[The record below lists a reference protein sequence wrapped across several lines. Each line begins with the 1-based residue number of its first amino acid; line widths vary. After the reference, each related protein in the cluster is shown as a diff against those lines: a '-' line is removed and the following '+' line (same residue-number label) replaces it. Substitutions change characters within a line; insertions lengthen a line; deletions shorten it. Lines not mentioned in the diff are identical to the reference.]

1 MSKVRLSFSGVLSSG
16 LLLFAS
22 TTIVNLGNYLFNLL
36 MGRWLGP
43 AAFADLSLMVTL
55 MLVITLVTA
64 TVQTVV
70 AKLGAS
76 YAAQGADDALVGL
89 RCWGVRWSW
98 GLGVGLAVVL
108 VVGAASL
115 QRFFNTASP
124 WPFVLLGIGI
134 PLYFAQGVDRGVLQ
148 GRMHFGTLAMSYQA
162 EMWVR
167 LGVGVAL
174 VGLGLAVNGA
184 VAALT
189 LSFVAT
195 WLVARQVK
203 KRLPASGRFSAE
215 DRQAA
220 LAFALPV
227 TVALFGQILI
237 NNSDVLIV
245 KRFFEA
251 ESAGHYAALALIGRI
266 VFFATWSVVTVLLP
280 TVAQRHQRGEPHAHL
295 LWMAIGAVVLVS
307 ALVIALSWM
316 IPTQIVTILFGA
328 DYLAIAPLL
337 WLYATATALY
347 ALVNVLITYQ
357 LSVGDGSGS
366 YFALA
371 GGIAQVIVLWL
382 HHSSLGQVVLLQ
394 IGLMTL
400 LLTALVGWALIQHGA
415 HRIASWQKMNHPI
428 KVHEFD
434 RYTHYAPRTTSSRSG

>member
-1 MSKVRLSFSGVLSSG
+1 MPKFSLPPISAILTGG
-16 LLLFAS
+16 LLLFVS
-22 TTIVNLGNYLFNLL
+22 TTVVNLGNYLFNLL

-55 MLVITLVTA
+55 MLVTTLVTA

-89 RCWGVRWSW
+89 RRWGVRWSF
-98 GLGVGLAVVL
+98 GVGLGLAFL
-108 VVGAASL
+108 LIVGAAPL

-134 PLYFAQGVDRGVLQ
+134 PLYFAQGVDRGLLQ
-148 GRMHFGTLAMSYQA
+148 GRMHFGLLAMSYQA

-189 LSFVAT
+189 LSFGAT
-195 WLVARQVK
+195 WWVARRVK
-203 KRLPASGRFSAE
+203 KQLPLSGSLSAE
-215 DRQAA
+215 DRRAA

-245 KRFFEA
+245 KRFFAA

-295 LWMAIGAVVLVS
+295 LWMAMGAVVLVS
-307 ALVIALSWM
+307 GLVIAFSWM
-316 IPTQIVTILFGA
+316 MPTQIVTILFGA

-337 WLYATATALY
+337 WLYAIATALY
-347 ALVNVLITYQ
+347 ALVNVVITYQ
-357 LSVGDGSGS
+357 LSIGDGSGS
-366 YFALA
+366 IFALV
-371 GGIAQVIVLWL
+371 GGVAQVIVLWL
-382 HHSSLGQVVLLQ
+382 HHASLQQIVLLQ

-400 LLTALVGWALIQHGA
+400 LFIALMGWRLIQHSA
-415 HRIASWQKMNHPI
+415 QRIS
-428 KVHEFD
+428 
-434 RYTHYAPRTTSSRSG
+434 APQPAPVALHG